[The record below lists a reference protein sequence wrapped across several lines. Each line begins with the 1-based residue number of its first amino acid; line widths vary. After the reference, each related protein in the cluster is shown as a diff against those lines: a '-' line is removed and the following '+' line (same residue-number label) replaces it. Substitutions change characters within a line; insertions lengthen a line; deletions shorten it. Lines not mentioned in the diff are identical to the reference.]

1 MLLLFAV
8 FFLPGILFQHGGIR
22 ADVFDAAGYHIA
34 VLVTAV
40 PQTLLIV
47 YILWVQPQEDLS
59 RFGFRTVDFPDL
71 LAALV
76 ASLGMFAVLTV
87 AGLLVLLLPESTQE
101 LVRSGFRFRLTN
113 TAILPLALL
122 SSLAIAYR
130 EEAFFR
136 AYLLTRFEQL
146 SLNPVLA
153 VLLGAAVFS
162 LGHLYQGFGGAL
174 VAFVLGVY
182 LGWIYIRR
190 RNVHIVAAAHAL
202 YNFVVL
208 ALSALGVNLA

>member
-1 MLLLFAV
+1 
-8 FFLPGILFQHGGIR
+8 
-22 ADVFDAAGYHIA
+22 
-34 VLVTAV
+34 
-40 PQTLLIV
+40 
-47 YILWVQPQEDLS
+47 
-59 RFGFRTVDFPDL
+59 
-71 LAALV
+71 
-76 ASLGMFAVLTV
+76 MFAVLTV